1 MSSIATL
8 LMFSDQQHGNAKA
21 AIDFYLSLFDDATLD
36 EIVLYGPQEKG
47 EEGSVQ
53 RAGFSLNGQKFIA
66 IDSAVAHN
74 FSFTPSM
81 SIFVAC
87 DNEEQIDFLY
97 AALVEGGEALMPLDN
112 YGFSRCFGWVN
123 DRFGVS
129 WQLNLADG

>member
-8 LMFSDQQHGNAKA
+8 LMFSDQQHGKAKA
-21 AIDFYLSLFDDATLD
+21 AIDFYLSLFDAATLD
-36 EIVLYGPQEKG
+36 EIVLYGPQEQG
-47 EEGSVQ
+47 VEGSVQ
-53 RAGFSLNGQKFIA
+53 RAEFSLNGQKFIA
-66 IDSAVAHN
+66 IDSAVTHN
-74 FSFTPSM
+74 FSFTPSI

-87 DNEEQIDFLY
+87 DSEEQIDYLY

-129 WQLNLADG
+129 WQLNLAAE